1 MFRWNN
7 SVFACTLMWFVLCQS
22 PNSLG
27 ILVQNRWSPCIGL
40 HLKDKLTIDKRRSLY
55 LCPTGKL
62 TVDRRTLC
70 VYPQDKLIVDKRSS
84 CFFRLTLSETPNAL
98 LEKTICFR
106 PCPLGTWFQERGLL
120 YFEQC
125 AAKWNQGTVMREFE
139 TICLIPIWELPFFTV
154 SLSCMLYESLLF
166 WWHKVTIS
174 HYTSY
179 PVPDRRQTNV
189 PMRKMNRRL
198 CTLGEWLCSSSCRAC
213 VEPLSCCHCCVS
225 LLSQY
230 IISIYLSV

>member
-1 MFRWNN
+1 MDWLTLKWQLSLLEGCCTFSVHIRDSSIEWILDGILPCTFIHIHYLWKYWVIKSTSPCACTVWQIWHYVELSSNTFVLLLCTKIVVNELIAYPLWSLLEMFRWNN

-70 VYPQDKLIVDKRSS
+70 EYPQDKLIVDKRSS

-98 LEKTICFR
+98 LEK
-106 PCPLGTWFQERGLL
+106 
-120 YFEQC
+120 
-125 AAKWNQGTVMREFE
+125 ND
-139 TICLIPIWELPFFTV
+139 
-154 SLSCMLYESLLF
+154 LF
-166 WWHKVTIS
+166 
-174 HYTSY
+174 
-179 PVPDRRQTNV
+179 
-189 PMRKMNRRL
+189 
-198 CTLGEWLCSSSCRAC
+198 
-213 VEPLSCCHCCVS
+213 
-225 LLSQY
+225 
-230 IISIYLSV
+230 